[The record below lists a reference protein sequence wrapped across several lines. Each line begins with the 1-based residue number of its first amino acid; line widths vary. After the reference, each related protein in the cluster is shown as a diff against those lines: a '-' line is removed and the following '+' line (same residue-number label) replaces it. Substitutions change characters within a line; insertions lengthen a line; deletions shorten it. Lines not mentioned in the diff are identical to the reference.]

1 MADPQEGSYIGVWEA
16 EVQTYLGPM
25 RCVVYANHRTDT
37 KILCTQCLNTP
48 FLLLQNINTIY
59 IVSTWKFNEFLLTLY
74 CSFAIN

>member
-37 KILCTQCLNTP
+37 KILWTQCLNTP
-48 FLLLQNINTIY
+48 FLLL
-59 IVSTWKFNEFLLTLY
+59 
-74 CSFAIN
+74 